1 MNCPEIQKWTVLKF
15 KSARSQRSKVSRNEY
30 SRDTNKSEKTFLCPD
45 QCDPE
50 WENCSGD
57 GMQFRCL
64 DNDED
69 EADPSTTLAPSP
81 SPEPAS
87 ECRENHLYDQDFVL
101 FDKDSEQTTY
111 KEGTTVDISCAK
123 YTYPTLNRVSFRY
136 HSYKTNTI
144 AYKI

>member
-1 MNCPEIQKWTVLKF
+1 
-15 KSARSQRSKVSRNEY
+15 
-30 SRDTNKSEKTFLCPD
+30 
-45 QCDPE
+45 
-50 WENCSGD
+50 
-57 GMQFRCL
+57 MQFRCL
-64 DNDED
+64 DNDDD

-101 FDKDSEQTTY
+101 FDKDLEQTTY

-136 HSYKTNTI
+136 HS
-144 AYKI
+144 